1 MSSSLH
7 GLLSLLLLQLIAVKT
22 CHEMG
27 FTADPGHGV
36 LLTADTAHCE
46 HLLKQILIYFYV
58 LIIPCLLFLYVDRVF
73 AELIFSYLLRN
84 SNKTSI
90 SIWYLVSR

>member
-1 MSSSLH
+1 MSSPLH
-7 GLLSLLLLQLIAVKT
+7 GLLSPLLLQLIAVKK

-36 LLTADTAHCE
+36 LLTADTANCE

-73 AELIFSYLLRN
+73 AELIFSYYATATKPQ
-84 SNKTSI
+84 SVSSI
-90 SIWYLVSR
+90 